1 MGIVQ
6 RANNDGL
13 FVINY
18 KCFTGI
24 LMHMKPNIYYSWIM
38 RMS

>member
-18 KCFTGI
+18 NKRFTGI
-24 LMHMKPNIYYSWIM
+24 LMHMKPNIYHN
-38 RMS
+38 